1 MNRGVFNDR
10 ASNATGQAVAQDA
23 DSRGVLD
30 GVPVSDSTQ
39 RTRCSEWPAPLSRGV
54 LRRKFDARLGQHC
67 S

>member
-23 DSRGVLD
+23 DSRGALD

-39 RTRCSEWPAPLSRGV
+39 CIRCSEWLSLV
-54 LRRKFDARLGQHC
+54 DKTSCLRLKKKTAAVQY
-67 S
+67 